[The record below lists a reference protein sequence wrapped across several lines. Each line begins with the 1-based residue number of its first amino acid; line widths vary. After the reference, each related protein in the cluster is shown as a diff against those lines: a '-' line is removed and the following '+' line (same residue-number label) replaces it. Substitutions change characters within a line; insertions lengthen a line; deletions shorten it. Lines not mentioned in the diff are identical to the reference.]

1 MNFRNNSTKNIRS
14 IFPSMQTS
22 QQQIR
27 QQAGQ
32 LLIMGF
38 DGTEMTPRLRQFISG
53 IQPGGIILFRRNIVG
68 AAQCFDLLAEC
79 RKAISTPAFTCVDL
93 EGGVVDRFRDLIAPA
108 PSEFEVASTKSKKL
122 FRRHGEIL
130 GNEAR
135 ALGFNTDFAPVS
147 DLRFPASQAVMGTRT
162 VSEDAKET
170 NAFVSEFLKGLK
182 SSRVLGCGKHFP
194 GLGEADL
201 DTHHL
206 LPTLNKPWR
215 KLWNEDLM
223 PYRKLHKQFPFV
235 MVAHAA
241 YPALTKDN
249 TPASLSRKWITDVL
263 RKKIGYRGLI
273 LTDDLEMGGV
283 LAAATMA
290 EAAVQTL
297 RAGADMFLVCRKEE
311 YVMEAYEAVVREA
324 ERDKKF
330 AKVVAKAA
338 ARVVAFKKKASELN
352 RVAPRP
358 TDKTV
363 LKLRAE
369 LEKFKQQVAKA
380 QSK

>member
-1 MNFRNNSTKNIRS
+1 MKSQQEIRS
-14 IFPSMQTS
+14 QV
-22 QQQIR
+22 
-27 QQAGQ
+27 GQ

-38 DGTEMTPRLRQFISG
+38 DGTEMTAHLRQFIAG

-68 AAQCFDLLAEC
+68 GTQCFDLLSEC
-79 RKAISTPAFTCVDL
+79 RKAVLTPVLSCVDL
-93 EGGVVDRFRDLIAPA
+93 EGGIVDRFRDLIAPA

-130 GNEAR
+130 GAEAR

-147 DLRFPASQAVMGTRT
+147 DLRFPVSQAVLGSRT
-162 VSEDAKET
+162 VSEDPKET
-170 NAFVSEFLKGLK
+170 VAYVREFLKGLK
-182 SSRVLGCGKHFP
+182 TSGVLGCGKHFP

-206 LPTLNKPWR
+206 LPTLNKPWK

-223 PYRKLHKQFPFV
+223 PYRTLHKRFPFV

-241 YPALTKDN
+241 YPAVTKDN
-249 TPASLSRKWITDVL
+249 TPASLSRKWMTDVL

-283 LAAATMA
+283 LAAAPMG
-290 EAAVQTL
+290 EAAVRTL
-297 RAGADMFLVCRKEE
+297 RAGADMFLVCHKED
-311 YVMEAYEAVVREA
+311 YVIEAYEAVVREA

-330 AKVVAKAA
+330 AKIVAQAA
-338 ARVVAFKKKASELN
+338 ARALAFKKKAPELKK
-352 RVAPRP
+352 AAARP
-358 TDKTV
+358 TEKTIQ
-363 LKLRAE
+363 KLRAE

>member
-1 MNFRNNSTKNIRS
+1 MKN
-14 IFPSMQTS
+14 S
-22 QQQIR
+22 QQTIR

-38 DGTEMTPRLRQFISG
+38 DGTEMTDHLRHSISG
-53 IQPGGIILFRRNIVG
+53 TQPGGIILFRRNIVG
-68 AAQCFDLLAEC
+68 AQQCYDLLAEC
-79 RKAISTPAFTCVDL
+79 RKQISTTAFTCVDL

-108 PSEFEVASTKSKKL
+108 PSEFEVASTGSTKL

-130 GNEAR
+130 GAEAR

-147 DLRFPASQAVMGTRT
+147 DLRFPASEGVLGSRT
-162 VSEDAKET
+162 VSADARKT
-170 NAFVSEFLKGLK
+170 IKFVHEFLRGLK
-182 SSRVLGCGKHFP
+182 KAGVLGCGKHYP

-206 LPTLNKPWR
+206 LPTLNKSWR
-215 KLWNEDLM
+215 KLWDEDLM

-241 YPALTKDN
+241 YPAVTKDK
-249 TPASLSRKWITDVL
+249 TPASLSRKWITDIL

-273 LTDDLEMGGV
+273 VTDDLEMGGV
-283 LAAATMA
+283 LAAAPIG

-297 RAGADMFLVCRKEE
+297 RAGADMFLVCHKEE
-311 YVMEAYEAVVREA
+311 YVASAYEAVVREA

-330 AKVVAKAA
+330 AKIVATAS
-338 ARVVAFKKKASELN
+338 ARVLAFKKKAPELR
-352 RVAPRP
+352 RVAPRAN
-358 TDKTV
+358 DKTIQR
-363 LKLRAE
+363 LRTE
-369 LEKFKQQVAKA
+369 LERFKAQIAKA
-380 QSK
+380 QPR

>member
-1 MNFRNNSTKNIRS
+1 
-14 IFPSMQTS
+14 
-22 QQQIR
+22 
-27 QQAGQ
+27 
-32 LLIMGF
+32 MG
-38 DGTEMTPRLRQFISG
+38 S
-53 IQPGGIILFRRNIVG
+53 
-68 AAQCFDLLAEC
+68 
-79 RKAISTPAFTCVDL
+79 
-93 EGGVVDRFRDLIAPA
+93 
-108 PSEFEVASTKSKKL
+108 
-122 FRRHGEIL
+122 
-130 GNEAR
+130 
-135 ALGFNTDFAPVS
+135 
-147 DLRFPASQAVMGTRT
+147 RT
-162 VSEDAKET
+162 VSADAKET
-170 NAFVSEFLKGLK
+170 NAFVTEFLKGLK
-182 SSRVLGCGKHFP
+182 SSGVLGCGKHFP

-249 TPASLSRKWITDVL
+249 TPASHSRKWITDVL
-263 RKKIGYRGLI
+263 REKIGFRGLI

-297 RAGADMFLVCRKEE
+297 RAGADMFLVCHKEE
-311 YVMEAYEAVVREA
+311 FVTEAYEAVVREA

-330 AKVVAKAA
+330 AKLLAATA
-338 ARVVAFKKKASELN
+338 ARVIAFKKKASELKK
-352 RVAPRP
+352 VAPRP

-363 LKLRAE
+363 LKLQAE

>member
-1 MNFRNNSTKNIRS
+1 
-14 IFPSMQTS
+14 MQTS

-27 QQAGQ
+27 QHAGQ

-38 DGTEMTPRLRQFISG
+38 DGTEMTPHLRQLISG
-53 IQPGGIILFRRNIVG
+53 IQPGGIILFRRNIIG
-68 AAQCFDLLAEC
+68 AAQCFDLLVEC
-79 RKAISTPAFTCVDL
+79 RKAISMPAFTCVDL

-122 FRRHGEIL
+122 FRRHGEVL
-130 GNEAR
+130 GHEAR

-147 DLRFPASQAVMGTRT
+147 DLRFPASQAVMGSRT
-162 VSEDAKET
+162 VSANAKET
-170 NAFVSEFLKGLK
+170 NAFISEFLKGLK
-182 SSRVLGCGKHFP
+182 SSGVLGCGKHFP

-235 MVAHAA
+235 MVAHAV
-241 YPALTKDN
+241 YPGLTKDN

-311 YVMEAYEAVVREA
+311 YVIEAYEAVVREA

-330 AKVVAKAA
+330 AKLLAAMA
-338 ARVVAFKKKASELN
+338 ARVIAFKKKASELKK
-352 RVAPRP
+352 VAPRP
-358 TDKTV
+358 SEKTV

-369 LEKFKQQVAKA
+369 LEKFKKQVAKA